1 MYVFHV
7 VEMIIWVLFL
17 QVVPGNILF
26 CSVVLTLEMKPQGN
40 GVSRVHKANNIQVE
54 GPNWML
60 IAAGALLS
68 TLSVRLGYKLKQALD
83 SKPKQNATTVQ
94 KGTYGRIPIFLLFY
108 VYFLYLILYPKVI
121 TMLYSKWFCDL
132 NGSDLSFVFSGF

>member
-26 CSVVLTLEMKPQGN
+26 CSVVLTLEMKPQSN

-108 VYFLYLILYPKVI
+108 VYFLYFIYSLSKSDNNVILKMV
-121 TMLYSKWFCDL
+121 L
-132 NGSDLSFVFSGF
+132 